1 MKKLFLSGL
10 IFLCCMFTTSCSQ
23 EPVDGTRFLFN
34 TICTL
39 TVYSEENPDESA
51 EEIIEG
57 AFDLCEEYENM
68 FSRTIEGSDID
79 RINNSNGQPVEV
91 SPDTVDIIGE
101 AVRYGEISGGAFDIT
116 TAPLSILWDFEG
128 DAPSVP
134 PAGEIEELLKTVDYT
149 KIRVEGS
156 TVTLEPPAKAID
168 LGAIAKGYITDRL
181 VEYLTDKGVTSAI
194 ISLGGNIYAIGTSDG
209 RPFRIGV
216 QDPAGEGGA
225 ILGYVEISNKSV
237 VTSGDYQRFF
247 VQDGKVYHHILDP
260 ETGYPTDNGLAS
272 VTIISDRSTDGDAL
286 STSCF
291 VLGLED
297 GMELVNGID
306 GVEAIF
312 VDHDG
317 NMYFSDGFGTGME
330 FVQA

>member
-1 MKKLFLSGL
+1 M
-10 IFLCCMFTTSCSQ
+10 
-23 EPVDGTRFLFN
+23 
-34 TICTL
+34 
-39 TVYSEENPDESA
+39 
-51 EEIIEG
+51 
-57 AFDLCEEYENM
+57 
-68 FSRTIEGSDID
+68 
-79 RINNSNGQPVEV
+79 
-91 SPDTVDIIGE
+91 
-101 AVRYGEISGGAFDIT
+101 
-116 TAPLSILWDFEG
+116 
-128 DAPSVP
+128 
-134 PAGEIEELLKTVDYT
+134 
-149 KIRVEGS
+149 
-156 TVTLEPPAKAID
+156 
-168 LGAIAKGYITDRL
+168 
-181 VEYLTDKGVTSAI
+181 TSAI

-225 ILGYVEISNKSV
+225 ILGYVEVTNKSV

-317 NMYFSDGFGTGME
+317 NMYFSDGLEPVWNLFRHDNMGFPKSGKPFFICISRFHWFPVGM
-330 FVQA
+330 

>member
-1 MKKLFLSGL
+1 M
-10 IFLCCMFTTSCSQ
+10 
-23 EPVDGTRFLFN
+23 
-34 TICTL
+34 
-39 TVYSEENPDESA
+39 
-51 EEIIEG
+51 
-57 AFDLCEEYENM
+57 
-68 FSRTIEGSDID
+68 
-79 RINNSNGQPVEV
+79 
-91 SPDTVDIIGE
+91 
-101 AVRYGEISGGAFDIT
+101 
-116 TAPLSILWDFEG
+116 
-128 DAPSVP
+128 P

-181 VEYLTDKGVTSAI
+181 VEYLTDNGVTSAI

-317 NMYFSDGFGTGME
+317 NMYFSDGFGTDME